1 MRKKNRFIVA
11 FNGLRFVFKNEVNF
25 KIHVG
30 VFILVV
36 LLGFYFRIEKWE
48 WATVLLCSLLVF
60 ICEIINTAM
69 ERLCDYIQ
77 PENEERIGLIKDIAA
92 SAVFVSAVIVSVIGI
107 ILFLPRI
114 INEIQGLI

>member
-11 FNGLRFVFKNEVNF
+11 CNGLWFVFKNEVHF
-25 KIHVG
+25 KIHII

-36 LLGFYFRIEKWE
+36 LLGLYFRIEKWE
-48 WATVLLCSLLVF
+48 WAIVLLCSLLIF

-77 PENEERIGLIKDIAA
+77 PGNDERIGLIKDIAA

-107 ILFLPRI
+107 ILFLPHI
-114 INEIQGLI
+114 IKEVHCLV